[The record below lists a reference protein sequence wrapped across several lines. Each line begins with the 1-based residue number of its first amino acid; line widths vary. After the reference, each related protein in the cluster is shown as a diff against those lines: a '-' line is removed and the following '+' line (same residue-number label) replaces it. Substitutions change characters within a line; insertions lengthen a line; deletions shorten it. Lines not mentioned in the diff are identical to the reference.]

1 MVEMQ
6 NVNDEDL
13 HGFTMKNDGAIGHW
27 TLHTVLYLYLYIYMY
42 IYIYIY
48 TASRDGRSL
57 KD

>member
-27 TLHTVLYLYLYIYMY
+27 TLHTVLYLYVYIYM
-42 IYIYIY
+42 YIYIY